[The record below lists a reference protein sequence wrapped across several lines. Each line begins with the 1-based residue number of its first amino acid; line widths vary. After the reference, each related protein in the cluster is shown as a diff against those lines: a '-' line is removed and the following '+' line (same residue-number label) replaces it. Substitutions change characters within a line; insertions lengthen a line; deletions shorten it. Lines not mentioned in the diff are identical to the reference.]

1 MHERWKK
8 KSGMETN
15 GMEAVIGAIR
25 VLLAVMFL
33 VGLLT
38 GSANLITE
46 KLHKEP

>member
-1 MHERWKK
+1 MEK
-8 KSGMETN
+8 KSGMEIN
-15 GMEAVIGAIR
+15 RMEAAIR
-25 VLLAVMFL
+25 AIMVLLAVMFL